1 MRYREIAFEAALAIV
16 QHRMVGVA
24 QPGSANP
31 LVQIP
36 GRLVRVRI
44 RVRARV
50 RVRVSLRPFHAGGA
64 NYGTWARLRPL
75 HARRVGTALVETLGA
90 VGGRGEVEHLVTVN
104 PLVSTPPPACSLVTT
119 PRWRP
124 W

>member
-24 QPGSANP
+24 QPGGANP

-36 GRLVRVRI
+36 GRLVRVRV

-50 RVRVSLRPFHAGGA
+50 RVRVGLAFESPKGSR
-64 NYGTWARLRPL
+64 W
-75 HARRVGTALVETLGA
+75 TA
-90 VGGRGEVEHLVTVN
+90 
-104 PLVSTPPPACSLVTT
+104 
-119 PRWRP
+119 W
-124 W
+124 